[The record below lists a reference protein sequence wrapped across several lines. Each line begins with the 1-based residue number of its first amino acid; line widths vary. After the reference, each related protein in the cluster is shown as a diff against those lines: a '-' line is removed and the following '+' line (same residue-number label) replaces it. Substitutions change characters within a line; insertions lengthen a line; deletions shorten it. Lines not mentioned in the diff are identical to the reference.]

1 MENRKIFV
9 FGNECELV
17 EVFSRYLENIMRNL
31 GTDSL
36 TNFSSDNDTVA
47 VRKAVDKYQNHP
59 SIKVIR
65 ENTDAANNFSFDL
78 D

>member
-17 EVFSRYLENIMRNL
+17 DVFSRYLENIMRNL

-36 TNFSSDNDTVA
+36 SVSSDNDTVA
-47 VRKAVDKYQNHP
+47 IRKAVDKYQNHP

-65 ENTDAANNFSFDL
+65 ENTDSANNFSFDL